1 MQIAREIAISHA
13 SPRLGLYP
21 MLWKD
26 KFDPP
31 VPADQVDLIP
41 NNVRIFPSHFA
52 LSFTIFSMQHF
63 LFCVQ
68 WSRPGNRIANMTM
81 ELSEMFTREVTRV
94 WEKFFLSTWFHK
106 QNS

>member
-41 NNVRIFPSHFA
+41 NNVRIFLSHFA